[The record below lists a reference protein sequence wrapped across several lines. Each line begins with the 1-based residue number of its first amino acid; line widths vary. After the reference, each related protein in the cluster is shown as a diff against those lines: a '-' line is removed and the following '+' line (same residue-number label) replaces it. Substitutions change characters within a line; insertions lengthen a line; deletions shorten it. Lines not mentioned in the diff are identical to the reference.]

1 MASDSSDPEREA
13 RDRVARRQDR
23 ETRALTEF
31 QRGECERDTERQNRA
46 LQNSIANQANF
57 EADRKIALAEHDKL
71 WKQASDRLTPR
82 PIPAPAFDMMGGPP
96 ARNLVQDHDEM
107 RQRWTEQRE
116 QIVKDFDQRIAST
129 EATRA
134 EMQQGFG
141 RANEARDQAHS
152 EARRDLA
159 QNQQQSFERLVKKEL
174 DRADKWTR
182 REFKQ
187 RSRDGDTRDL

>member
-1 MASDSSDPEREA
+1 
-13 RDRVARRQDR
+13 
-23 ETRALTEF
+23 
-31 QRGECERDTERQNRA
+31 
-46 LQNSIANQANF
+46 
-57 EADRKIALAEHDKL
+57 
-71 WKQASDRLTPR
+71 
-82 PIPAPAFDMMGGPP
+82 
-96 ARNLVQDHDEM
+96 M
-107 RQRWTEQRE
+107 RQRWTDQRE

-159 QNQQQSFERLVKKEL
+159 QNQQQSFERLVKNEL
-174 DRADKWTR
+174 ARADKWTS

-187 RSRDGDTRDL
+187 RSRDSDARGL

>member
-1 MASDSSDPEREA
+1 MASNAGDLRRQAE
-13 RDRVARRQDR
+13 DRVNLRFDRQNA
-23 ETRALTEF
+23 ALTEF
-31 QRGECERDTERQNRA
+31 QRGECERDADRQNRA
-46 LQNSIANQANF
+46 VENSVANQAKL
-57 EADRKIALAEHDKL
+57 EADKKIALAEHGKR

-96 ARNLVQDHDEM
+96 ARNLVQDHEEM
-107 RQRWTEQRE
+107 RQRWSERRD
-116 QIVKDFDQRIAST
+116 QIVKDFDHRIAST
-129 EATRA
+129 EAKRA

-159 QNQQQSFERLVKKEL
+159 HNQQQSFERLVRKEL
-174 DRADKWTR
+174 DRANKWTS

-187 RSRDGDTRDL
+187 RSRDGDARDL

>member
-1 MASDSSDPEREA
+1 MASDPRDPEREA
-13 RDRVARRQDR
+13 RDRVTLRQDR
-23 ETRALTEF
+23 ETKALSEF
-31 QRGECERDTERQNRA
+31 QRGECERDAERQNRA
-46 LQNSIANQANF
+46 HQNSITNQAKL
-57 EADRKIALAEHDKL
+57 EADKKTALAEHDKL

-82 PIPAPAFDMMGGPP
+82 PIPATAFDMMGPPP
-96 ARNLVQDHDEM
+96 ARNLVQDHGEM
-107 RQRWTEQRE
+107 RQRWSERRD

-129 EATRA
+129 ESSRA

-159 QNQQQSFERLVKKEL
+159 QRQQQSFDRLVKKDL
-174 DRADKWTR
+174 DRADKWTS

-187 RSRDGDTRDL
+187 RSRDGDARDL

>member
-1 MASDSSDPEREA
+1 MATEPRNPEREA
-13 RDRVARRQDR
+13 RDRVSLRQDR
-23 ETRALTEF
+23 DTRALTEL
-31 QRGECERDTERQNRA
+31 QRAERERDAERQNRA
-46 LQNSIANQANF
+46 VENSLANQAKL
-57 EADRKIALAEHDKL
+57 EADKKIALAEHDKL

-107 RQRWTEQRE
+107 RQRSTERRD
-116 QIVKDFDQRIAST
+116 QIVKDFDQRIVST

-134 EMQQGFG
+134 QIVQGFS
-141 RANEARDQAHS
+141 RANEARDQAHG

-159 QNQQQSFERLVKKEL
+159 QSQEQSFERLVKKEL
-174 DRADKWTR
+174 DRADKWTS

-187 RSRDGDTRDL
+187 RSRDGDARDL

>member
-1 MASDSSDPEREA
+1 MASESRDLAREA
-13 RDRVARRQDR
+13 RDRVTLRQDR
-23 ETRALTEF
+23 ETRTLTEF
-31 QRGECERDTERQNRA
+31 QRGECDRDTERQNRA
-46 LQNSIANQANF
+46 LQNSIANQAKL
-57 EADRKIALAEHDKL
+57 EADKTIALAEHDKR
-71 WKQASDRLTPR
+71 WKEASDRLTPR
-82 PIPAPAFDMMGGPP
+82 PIPAPAFDMMGPP

-107 RQRWTEQRE
+107 RQRWTERRD

-141 RANEARDQAHS
+141 RANDARDQAHS

-159 QNQQQSFERLVKKEL
+159 QSQQQSFDRLVGKEI
-174 DRADKWTR
+174 DRADKWTS

-187 RSRDGDTRDL
+187 RSRDSDARDL